1 LIYPVVEDTFI
12 RDGFDR
18 VLIELDIGAKAEA
31 AIRCANLIGSMEELI
46 LAKSDLAFGQLDDVQ
61 PYDQLRL
68 YFVTEWVRQH
78 GLGNRML
85 DFNENDFNKY
95 FLLKLERLAEGTICI
110 SPSYIENGALP
121 FDPVPVILSA
131 LLSHRRGFA
140 RHEDYDDIDI

>member
-1 LIYPVVEDTFI
+1 MVEDSFI

-68 YFVTEWVRQH
+68 YFVTEWVRQY
-78 GLGNRML
+78 GLGKRML
-85 DFNENDFNKY
+85 DFNYNDFNKY
-95 FLLKLERLAEGTICI
+95 FLLKLERLADGTVCM
-110 SPSYIENGALP
+110 SPSYVENRTLP
-121 FDPVPVILSA
+121 FDPIPFIMSA
-131 LLSHRRGFA
+131 LLSDRVGFA
-140 RHEDYDDIDI
+140 RHEDYDDTDV